1 MATPSLSYL
10 MLDSG
15 YDPVFADGTSLTGT
29 QAVAQ
34 AIMTRL
40 KLFFGEW
47 WENLALGLPVFQSM
61 LGQLGSQ
68 RGLAAINLA
77 VQQNILG
84 TPYVTGVVDV
94 TTSFPNGQF
103 RFTATATTA
112 FGQVTV
118 SNVPGAG
125 ASLET

>member
-1 MATPSLSYL
+1 MAMPSLSYL

-77 VQQNILG
+77 VGGNG
-84 TPYVTGVVDV
+84 GVTGVLPAGNI
-94 TTSFPNGQF
+94 SPGINA
-103 RFTATATTA
+103 ATAVA
-112 FGQVTV
+112 MSNFG
-118 SNVPGAG
+118 G
-125 ASLET
+125 L